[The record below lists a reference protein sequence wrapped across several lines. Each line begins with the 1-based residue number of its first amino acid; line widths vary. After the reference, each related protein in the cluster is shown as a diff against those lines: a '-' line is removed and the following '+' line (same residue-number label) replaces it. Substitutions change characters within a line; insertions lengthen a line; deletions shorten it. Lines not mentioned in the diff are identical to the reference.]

1 LKKLLSSVMSASM
14 LLGAGAAFAQGLP
27 PGAYPG
33 SNGPW
38 AVNELSSENLK
49 ASTSD
54 SNQLKTDQVAVP
66 RIAERNVHLPSPTAV
81 VR

>member
-1 LKKLLSSVMSASM
+1 M

-27 PGAYPG
+27 PGAYPR
-33 SNGPW
+33 SGPW

-54 SNQLKTDQVAVP
+54 SNQSKTDQVAVP

-81 VR
+81 AR